1 MKSIL
6 FALVTFGLAANLVAG
21 PAVAAVSA
29 LPAPVVVVYPL
40 SVTGS
45 TDPDAGSRLA
55 LLFATQLVQE
65 GGITVKP
72 PEPGAK
78 REDFL
83 QAAKDL
89 NADYYITGYITPVGD
104 SVSLVDQV
112 VSTYSGIVV
121 WSNTTEIRTYAEAL
135 GQADLMRS
143 AILRHAG
150 RTLASLDQPAQST
163 PAPSA
168 SHDPQQ
174 GNLSG
179 LFKHKPKSTPAPA
192 PAPVRSSAPGATVPT
207 AAPGVVAVATH
218 PPPPQPPPSAAGAA
232 IVVAV
237 GGTASA
243 NDRNYAATVLSK
255 AVASAGLGGTLVTTR
270 TTADLPG
277 RAAELCT
284 QNRAA
289 SIFGGTLS
297 MQQSSGAFSHTS
309 TANFELVHYDC
320 SGALTSRESA
330 RSQASGRTGT
340 NTAIDHAVGQ
350 TLTAALKAAKTS
362 SL

>member
-1 MKSIL
+1 MKALL
-6 FALVTFGLAANLVAG
+6 FALAALLVAG

-65 GGITVKP
+65 GGITIKP

-78 REDFL
+78 REDYL

-89 NADYYITGYITPVGD
+89 NADYYITGYVTPVGD

-150 RTLASLDQPAQST
+150 RSLAALDQPAQST

-168 SHDPQQ
+168 SSNPQQ
-174 GNLSG
+174 GNFLG
-179 LFKHKPKSTPAPA
+179 IFKHKQKATPAPS
-192 PAPVRSSAPGATVPT
+192 PAGSRAPGAAVAT
-207 AAPGVVAVATH
+207 AAPGVVAAATH

-232 IVVAV
+232 IVVAI
-237 GGTASA
+237 GGTASES
-243 NDRNYAATVLSK
+243 DRSYAATALSQ
-255 AVASAGLGGTLVTTR
+255 AVARAGLGGTLVATR
-270 TTADLPG
+270 STVDLPA
-277 RAAELCT
+277 RAQELCT
-284 QNRAA
+284 QNHAA
-289 SIFGGTLS
+289 SIFGGTLT
-297 MQQSSGAFSHTS
+297 MQQSNGAFSHNS

-320 SGALTSRESA
+320 NGALTAREQA
-330 RSQASGRTGT
+330 RSQAGGRTGT

-350 TLTAALKAAKTS
+350 SLTAALKAAKTS